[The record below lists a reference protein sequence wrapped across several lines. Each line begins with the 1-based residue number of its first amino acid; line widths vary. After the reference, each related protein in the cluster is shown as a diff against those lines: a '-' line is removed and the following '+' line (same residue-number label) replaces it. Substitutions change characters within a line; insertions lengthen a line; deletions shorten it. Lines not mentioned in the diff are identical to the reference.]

1 MTPIPLGWD
10 EEPGALDLIFDGAV
24 LLSSGL
30 WVPCYV
36 AGWLL
41 SLPAALVRRWRR

>member
-1 MTPIPLGWD
+1 MTLPLGWD
-10 EEPGALDLIFDGAV
+10 EDPDALERIFDGAIV
-24 LLSSGL
+24 LTAPL
-30 WVPCYV
+30 WAPCWL